1 MEENPNEVLQDVIEL
16 VDQTPNDQELGK
28 AIRELLRKFLQK

>member
-1 MEENPNEVLQDVIEL
+1 MEENPNEVLQDIIDL

-28 AIRELLRKFLQK
+28 ALRELLRKHIQR